1 MYGARSCCLALPL
14 CKEFQMQNYFLP
26 PRIEFGEGAIQNL
39 GEHVKG
45 LGSKKPLLVSDAG
58 VINAGILAKA
68 IDALEASGLPS
79 ATYSDIE
86 PNPTDVSITDG
97 VEVYKS
103 ETCDSV
109 IAVGG
114 GSVMDAAKTIR
125 LLTTHEPPLEP
136 YYADVGGV
144 ERVRGDMP
152 PLICVP
158 TTAGTGSEVS
168 QGAIIT
174 DTSFNTTDRWRK
186 RAIVTPFNMSNIA
199 LLDPGITL
207 DMPPAL
213 TAATGMDAITHGIE
227 AYVATKYHPIA
238 EGVALQA
245 LRMLS
250 ANIQKVY
257 HDGRDVT
264 ARGEM
269 LLGSCMAAFS
279 FQKGLG
285 AVHSLAHQLSTDA
298 PIPHGVANAILLP
311 PVMEF
316 NFSDA
321 TEKYAEIARALGIDT
336 SGMDSSEAGNAAI
349 DKIRAFNTE
358 LNMPGGLG
366 AAGLDRQKIPKL
378 AADAML
384 DHCHKFNPR
393 VCTEADMVALF
404 EAAF

>member
-1 MYGARSCCLALPL
+1 
-14 CKEFQMQNYFLP
+14 MQNYFLP
-26 PRIEFGEGAIQNL
+26 PRIEFGDGASQNL
-39 GEHVKG
+39 GEHVKAFG
-45 LGSKKPLLVSDAG
+45 GKKPLLVSDAG

-68 IDALEASGLPS
+68 IGALNASGLAH

-86 PNPTDVSITDG
+86 PNPTDLSINAG
-97 VEVYKS
+97 VEIYQS
-103 ETCDSV
+103 EACDVV

-114 GSVMDAAKTIR
+114 GSVMDAAKAIR
-125 LLTTHEPPLEP
+125 LLTTHAPPLEP
-136 YYADVGGV
+136 YYADVGGID
-144 ERVRGDMP
+144 RIRGDMP

-174 DTSFNTTDRWRK
+174 DTSLNTTDRWRK

-207 DMPPAL
+207 GMPPAL
-213 TAATGMDAITHGIE
+213 TAATGMDAITHCIE

-250 ANIQKVY
+250 ANIQKAY
-257 HDGRDVT
+257 HEGGDVT

-316 NFSDA
+316 NFSHA
-321 TEKYAEIARALGIDT
+321 KKKYAEIARALGIDT
-336 SGMDSSEAGNAAI
+336 SDMGSDEAGHAAI
-349 DKIRAFNTE
+349 DKIRGFNAE
-358 LNMPGGLG
+358 LNMPKGLG
-366 AAGLDRQKIPKL
+366 DAGLDRAKIPKL
-378 AADAML
+378 GADAML

>member
-1 MYGARSCCLALPL
+1 
-14 CKEFQMQNYFLP
+14 MQNYFLP
-26 PRIEFGEGAIQNL
+26 PRIEFGEGTVQNL
-39 GEHVKG
+39 GEHVKAFK
-45 LGSKKPLLVSDAG
+45 SKKPLLVSDAG
-58 VINAGILAKA
+58 VINAGLLAKA

-79 ATYSDIE
+79 ATYADIE
-86 PNPTDVSITDG
+86 PNPTDVSITQG
-97 VEVYKS
+97 VEVYTS
-103 ETCDSV
+103 EACDSV

-114 GSVMDAAKTIR
+114 GSVMDAAKAIR
-125 LLTTHEPPLEP
+125 LLTTHAPPLEP
-136 YYADVGGV
+136 YYADVGGL
-144 ERVRGDMP
+144 ERIRGDMP

-199 LLDPGITL
+199 LLDPEITL
-207 DMPPAL
+207 GMPPAL

-227 AYVATKYHPIA
+227 AYTATKYHPIA

-250 ANIQKVY
+250 ANIEKVY
-257 HDGRDVT
+257 HDGGDVT

-316 NFSDA
+316 NFSYA

-336 SGMDSSEAGNAAI
+336 NGMDSSEAGNAAI

-358 LNMPGGLG
+358 LKMPIGLG
-366 AAGLDRQKIPKL
+366 DAGLDEKKIPKL
-378 AADAML
+378 GADAML

>member
-1 MYGARSCCLALPL
+1 
-14 CKEFQMQNYFLP
+14 MQNYFLP
-26 PRIEFGEGAIQNL
+26 PRIEFGDGAIQNL
-39 GEHVKG
+39 GEHVKAFDG
-45 LGSKKPLLVSDAG
+45 KKPLLVSDIG
-58 VINAGILAKA
+58 IINAGILAKA
-68 IDALEASGLPS
+68 VDALEASGLPS
-79 ATYSDIE
+79 ATYADIE
-86 PNPTDVSITDG
+86 PNPTDISITHG

-103 ETCDSV
+103 EACDVV

-114 GSVMDAAKTIR
+114 GSVMDAAKAIR
-125 LLTTHEPPLEP
+125 LLTSHAPPLEP

-144 ERVRGDMP
+144 ERIRGDMP

-174 DTSFNTTDRWRK
+174 DTSLSTTNRWRK
-186 RAIVTPFNMSNIA
+186 RAIVTPFNMSDIA

-207 DMPPAL
+207 GMPPAL

-250 ANIQKVY
+250 ANILKVY
-257 HDGRDVT
+257 YDGGDVT

-316 NFSDA
+316 NFSHA
-321 TEKYAEIARALGIDT
+321 TEKYAEIALALGIDT
-336 SGMDSSEAGNAAI
+336 SGMDSSEAGHAAI

-358 LNMPGGLG
+358 LNMPIGLG
-366 AAGLDRQKIPKL
+366 DAGLDQKKIPKL
-378 AADAML
+378 GADAML

-393 VCTEADMVALF
+393 VCTEEDMVALF

>member
-1 MYGARSCCLALPL
+1 
-14 CKEFQMQNYFLP
+14 MQNYFLP
-26 PRIEFGEGAIQNL
+26 PRIEFGDGAIQNL
-39 GEHVKG
+39 GEHVKTFEC
-45 LGSKKPLLVSDAG
+45 KKPLLVSDAG

-68 IDALEASGLPS
+68 VDALETSGLMH

-86 PNPTDVSITDG
+86 PNPTDLSITDG
-97 VEVYKS
+97 VEAYKS
-103 ETCDSV
+103 EACDVV

-114 GSVMDAAKTIR
+114 GSVMDAAKAIR
-125 LLTTHEPPLEP
+125 LLTTHVPPLEP
-136 YYADVGGV
+136 YYADVGGI
-144 ERVRGDMP
+144 EQIRDDMP

-174 DTSFNTTDRWRK
+174 DTSLNTTDRWRK

-207 DMPPAL
+207 GMPPAL

-250 ANIQKVY
+250 ANIKKVY
-257 HDGRDVT
+257 HDGGDVT

-269 LLGSCMAAFS
+269 LFGSCMAAFS

-316 NFSDA
+316 NFSRA
-321 TEKYAEIARALGIDT
+321 TEKYAEVARALGIDT
-336 SGMDSSEAGNAAI
+336 SDMDSSEAGYAAI
-349 DKIRAFNTE
+349 NKIRAFNTE
-358 LNMPGGLG
+358 LNMPRGLG
-366 AAGLDRQKIPKL
+366 EAGLERKKIPKL
-378 AADAML
+378 GADAML

>member
-1 MYGARSCCLALPL
+1 
-14 CKEFQMQNYFLP
+14 MQNYFLP
-26 PRIEFGEGAIQNL
+26 PRIEFGDGTIQNL
-39 GEHVKG
+39 GEHVKAFDG
-45 LGSKKPLLVSDAG
+45 KKPLLVSDAG
-58 VINAGILAKA
+58 VINAGVLAKA
-68 IDALEASGLPS
+68 TEALDAVGLS
-79 ATYSDIE
+79 HATYSDIE
-86 PNPTDVSITDG
+86 PNPTDISITDG
-97 VEVYKS
+97 VDIYKS
-103 ETCDSV
+103 EACDVV

-114 GSVMDAAKTIR
+114 GSVMDAAKAIR

-136 YYADVGGV
+136 YYADVGGL
-144 ERVRGDMP
+144 ERIRGDMP

-168 QGAIIT
+168 QGSIIT
-174 DTSFNTTDRWRK
+174 DTSLNTTDRWRK

-207 DMPPAL
+207 GMPPAL

-257 HDGRDVT
+257 HDGGDVT

-316 NFSDA
+316 NFSHA
-321 TEKYAEIARALGIDT
+321 REKYAEVARTLGIDT
-336 SGMDSSEAGNAAI
+336 SNMNIDEAGRAAI
-349 DKIRAFNTE
+349 DKIKAYNVE
-358 LNMPGGLG
+358 LNMPIGLG
-366 AAGLDRQKIPKL
+366 EAGLDREKIPKL
-378 AADAML
+378 GADAML

-393 VCTEADMVALF
+393 ECTEEDMVALF

>member
-1 MYGARSCCLALPL
+1 MLS
-14 CKEFQMQNYFLP
+14 YFLP
-26 PRIEFGEGAIQNL
+26 PRIEFGNGTIQDL
-39 GEHVKG
+39 GEHVKALDG
-45 LGSKKPLLVSDAG
+45 KKPLLVSDAG

-68 IDALEASGLPS
+68 IDALDTAGL
-79 ATYSDIE
+79 AHTTYSDIE
-86 PNPTDVSITDG
+86 PNPTDLSITDG
-97 VEVYKS
+97 VEVYKT
-103 ETCDSV
+103 EACDVV

-114 GSVMDAAKTIR
+114 GSVMDAAKAIR

-136 YYADVGGV
+136 YYSDVGGIDQI
-144 ERVRGDMP
+144 RDDMP

-174 DTSFNTTDRWRK
+174 DTSLNTTNRWRK

-199 LLDPGITL
+199 LLDPEITVG
-207 DMPPAL
+207 MPPAL

-245 LRMLS
+245 LKMLS
-250 ANIQKVY
+250 ANIQQAY
-257 HDGRDVT
+257 HNGEDVD

-316 NFSDA
+316 NFSHA
-321 TEKYAEIARALGIDT
+321 SEKYAEVARALGIDT
-336 SGMDSSEAGNAAI
+336 SDMDSDEAGRAAI
-349 DKIRAFNTE
+349 DKIRKYNVE
-358 LNMPGGLG
+358 LSMPAGLG
-366 AAGLDRQKIPKL
+366 AAGLDREKIPKL
-378 AADAML
+378 GTDAML

-393 VCTEADMVALF
+393 PCKEADMVALF
-404 EAAF
+404 EASF

>member
-1 MYGARSCCLALPL
+1 
-14 CKEFQMQNYFLP
+14 MQNYFLP
-26 PRIEFGEGAIQNL
+26 PRIEFGDGAIQNL
-39 GEHVKG
+39 GEHVKNFG
-45 LGSKKPLLVSDAG
+45 CKRPLLVSDAG
-58 VINAGILAKA
+58 VINAGLLAKA
-68 IDALEASGLPS
+68 IDALKASKLPS

-86 PNPTDVSITDG
+86 PNPTDLSINDG

-103 ETCDSV
+103 EACDVV

-114 GSVMDAAKTIR
+114 GSVMDAAKAIR
-125 LLTTHEPPLEP
+125 LLTTHAPPLEP
-136 YYADVGGV
+136 YYADVGGI
-144 ERVRGDMP
+144 ERVRDDMP

-207 DMPPAL
+207 GMPPAL

-227 AYVATKYHPIA
+227 AYTATKYHPIA

-245 LRMLS
+245 LKMLS

-257 HDGRDVT
+257 HDGEDVT

-269 LLGSCMAAFS
+269 LLGSCMAAFA

-316 NFSDA
+316 NFSHA

-336 SGMDSSEAGNAAI
+336 SSMDNDEAAHAAI
-349 DKIRAFNTE
+349 DKIRAFNRE
-358 LNMPGGLG
+358 LKMPKGLG
-366 AAGLDRQKIPKL
+366 DAGLDRAKIPKL
-378 AADAML
+378 GADAML

-393 VCTEADMVALF
+393 ACMEADMVALF

>member
-1 MYGARSCCLALPL
+1 ML
-14 CKEFQMQNYFLP
+14 NYFLP
-26 PRIEFGEGAIQNL
+26 PQIEFGDGAIQNL
-39 GEHVKG
+39 GEHVKTLDG
-45 LGSKKPLLVSDAG
+45 KKPFLVSDAG

-68 IDALEASGLPS
+68 TDALEASGLS
-79 ATYSDIE
+79 STTYSDIE
-86 PNPTDVSITDG
+86 PNPTDISVTHG
-97 VEVYKS
+97 VEVYKA
-103 ETCDSV
+103 EACDVV

-114 GSVMDAAKTIR
+114 GSVMDAAKAIR

-144 ERVRGDMP
+144 ERIRGDMP

-168 QGAIIT
+168 QGSIIT
-174 DTSFNTTDRWRK
+174 DTSLQTTDRWRK

-250 ANIQKVY
+250 ANIQQVY
-257 HDGRDVT
+257 HNGEDVT

-316 NFSDA
+316 NFSHA
-321 TEKYAEIARALGIDT
+321 SEKYAEIARALGINT
-336 SGMDSSEAGNAAI
+336 SNMDIEEAGHAAI
-349 DKIRAFNTE
+349 DKIRAYNTE
-358 LNMPGGLG
+358 LNMPSGLG
-366 AAGLDRQKIPKL
+366 EAGLEREKIPKL
-378 AADAML
+378 GEDAML

-393 VCTEADMVALF
+393 MCTEEDMVALF

>member
-1 MYGARSCCLALPL
+1 MLS
-14 CKEFQMQNYFLP
+14 YFLP
-26 PRIEFGEGAIQNL
+26 PRIEFGDGTIQNL
-39 GEHVKG
+39 GEYVKAFDG
-45 LGSKKPLLVSDAG
+45 KKPLLVSDAG
-58 VINAGILAKA
+58 VINAGILTKA
-68 IDALEASGLPS
+68 IDALDAVGL
-79 ATYSDIE
+79 AHETYSDIE
-86 PNPTDVSITDG
+86 PNPTDTSITDG
-97 VEVYKS
+97 VEVYKT
-103 ETCDSV
+103 EACDVV

-114 GSVMDAAKTIR
+114 GSVMDAAKAIR
-125 LLTTHEPPLEP
+125 LLITHEPPLEP
-136 YYADVGGV
+136 YYADVGGI
-144 ERVRGDMP
+144 ERIRGDMP

-174 DTSFNTTDRWRK
+174 DTSLQTTDRWRK
-186 RAIVTPFNMSNIA
+186 RAIVTPFNMANIA

-207 DMPPAL
+207 GMPPAL

-245 LRMLS
+245 LKILS
-250 ANIQKVY
+250 ANIQRVY
-257 HDGRDVT
+257 HNGEDVT

-269 LLGSCMAAFS
+269 LLGSCMAAFA

-316 NFSDA
+316 NFSHA
-321 TEKYAEIARALGIDT
+321 REKYAEIARALGIDT
-336 SGMDSSEAGNAAI
+336 TNMDSDAAGNAAI
-349 DKIRAFNTE
+349 DKIRAFNVE
-358 LNMPGGLG
+358 LSMPTGLG
-366 AAGLDRQKIPKL
+366 TAGLDRQKIPKL
-378 AADAML
+378 GADAML

-393 VCTEADMVALF
+393 ECTKADMIALF
-404 EAAF
+404 EKAF

>member
-1 MYGARSCCLALPL
+1 
-14 CKEFQMQNYFLP
+14 MQNYFLP
-26 PRIEFGEGAIQNL
+26 PRIEFGEGVIQNL
-39 GEHVKG
+39 GEHVKAFK
-45 LGSKKPLLVSDAG
+45 SKKPLLVSDAG
-58 VINAGILAKA
+58 VINAGLLAKA
-68 IDALEASGLPS
+68 IDALETSGLPS

-86 PNPTDVSITDG
+86 PNPTDVSITHG
-97 VEVYKS
+97 VEVYNS
-103 ETCDSV
+103 EACDSV

-114 GSVMDAAKTIR
+114 GSVMDAAKAVR

-136 YYADVGGV
+136 YYADVGGF
-144 ERVRGDMP
+144 ERIRGDMP

-207 DMPPAL
+207 GMPPAL

-257 HDGRDVT
+257 HDGEDVI

-358 LNMPGGLG
+358 LKMPIGLG
-366 AAGLDRQKIPKL
+366 DAGLDEKKIPKL
-378 AADAML
+378 GADAML

-393 VCTEADMVALF
+393 ACTEADMVALF

>member
-1 MYGARSCCLALPL
+1 
-14 CKEFQMQNYFLP
+14 MQNYFLP
-26 PRIEFGEGAIQNL
+26 PRIEFGDGAIQNL
-39 GEHVKG
+39 GEHVKAFDG
-45 LGSKKPLLVSDAG
+45 KKPLLVSDIG
-58 VINAGILAKA
+58 IINAGILAKA
-68 IDALEASGLPS
+68 VDALEARGLPS
-79 ATYSDIE
+79 ATYADIE
-86 PNPTDVSITDG
+86 PNPTDISITHG

-103 ETCDSV
+103 EACDVV

-114 GSVMDAAKTIR
+114 GSVMDAAKAIR
-125 LLTTHEPPLEP
+125 LLTSHAPPLEP

-144 ERVRGDMP
+144 ERIRGDMP

-174 DTSFNTTDRWRK
+174 DTSLSTTNRWRK
-186 RAIVTPFNMSNIA
+186 RAIVTPFNMSDIA

-207 DMPPAL
+207 GMPPAL

-250 ANIQKVY
+250 ANILKVY
-257 HDGRDVT
+257 YDGGDVT

-298 PIPHGVANAILLP
+298 PIPHGIANAILLP

-316 NFSDA
+316 NFSHA

-336 SGMDSSEAGNAAI
+336 SGMDSSEAARAAI

-358 LNMPGGLG
+358 LNMPIGLG
-366 AAGLDRQKIPKL
+366 DAGLDQKKIPKL
-378 AADAML
+378 GADAML

-393 VCTEADMVALF
+393 VCTEEDMVALF
-404 EAAF
+404 EVAF

>member
-1 MYGARSCCLALPL
+1 MLS
-14 CKEFQMQNYFLP
+14 YFLP
-26 PRIEFGEGAIQNL
+26 PRIEFGDGTIQNL
-39 GEHVKG
+39 GEYVKAFNG
-45 LGSKKPLLVSDAG
+45 KKPFLVSDAG

-68 IDALEASGLPS
+68 IDALDAANLAY

-86 PNPTDVSITDG
+86 PNPTDISITDG
-97 VEVYKS
+97 VEAYKT
-103 ETCDSV
+103 EACDVV

-114 GSVMDAAKTIR
+114 GSVMDAAKAIR
-125 LLTTHEPPLEP
+125 LLTTHAPPLEP
-136 YYADVGGV
+136 YYADVGGIDQI
-144 ERVRGDMP
+144 RDNMP

-186 RAIVTPFNMSNIA
+186 RAIVTPLNMSNIA
-199 LLDPGITL
+199 LLDPAITL
-207 DMPPAL
+207 GMPPDL

-250 ANIQKVY
+250 ANIEKVY
-257 HDGRDVT
+257 HDGGDVT

-316 NFSDA
+316 NFAHA
-321 TEKYAEIARALGIDT
+321 TEKYSEVARALGIDT
-336 SGMDSSEAGNAAI
+336 TDMDTDEAGNAAI
-349 DKIRAFNTE
+349 DKIREFNIE
-358 LNMPGGLG
+358 LNIPAGLG
-366 AAGLDRQKIPKL
+366 TAGLDRGKIPKL
-378 AADAML
+378 GADAML

-393 VCTEADMVALF
+393 ACTEEDMVALF

>member
-1 MYGARSCCLALPL
+1 
-14 CKEFQMQNYFLP
+14 
-26 PRIEFGEGAIQNL
+26 
-39 GEHVKG
+39 
-45 LGSKKPLLVSDAG
+45 
-58 VINAGILAKA
+58 
-68 IDALEASGLPS
+68 
-79 ATYSDIE
+79 
-86 PNPTDVSITDG
+86 
-97 VEVYKS
+97 
-103 ETCDSV
+103 
-109 IAVGG
+109 
-114 GSVMDAAKTIR
+114 MDAAKAIR
-125 LLTTHEPPLEP
+125 LLTTHAPPLEP
-136 YYADVGGV
+136 YYADVGGI
-144 ERVRGDMP
+144 ERIRNDMP
-152 PLICVP
+152 PLICIP

-186 RAIVTPFNMSNIA
+186 RAIVTPFNMSNLA
-199 LLDPGITL
+199 LLDPEITVG
-207 DMPPAL
+207 MPSAL

-245 LRMLS
+245 LKMLS

-257 HDGRDVT
+257 HNGENVA

-269 LLGSCMAAFS
+269 LFGSCMAAFS

-316 NFSDA
+316 NFSHA

-336 SGMDSSEAGNAAI
+336 TGMENSEAAHAAI

-358 LNMPGGLG
+358 LNMPAGLG
-366 AAGLDRQKIPKL
+366 DAGLDREKIPKL
-378 AADAML
+378 GADAML

-393 VCTEADMVALF
+393 VCTAADMIALF

>member
-1 MYGARSCCLALPL
+1 
-14 CKEFQMQNYFLP
+14 MQNYFLP
-26 PRIEFGEGAIQNL
+26 PRIEFGEGVIQNL
-39 GEHVKG
+39 GEHVKAFE
-45 LGSKKPLLVSDAG
+45 SKKPLLVSDAG

-68 IDALEASGLPS
+68 VDALEASGLPS
-79 ATYSDIE
+79 ATYADIE
-86 PNPTDVSITDG
+86 PNPADVSITDG

-103 ETCDSV
+103 EACDSV

-114 GSVMDAAKTIR
+114 GSVMDAAKAIR
-125 LLTTHEPPLEP
+125 LLTTHAPPLEP

-144 ERVRGDMP
+144 ERIRGDMP

-174 DTSFNTTDRWRK
+174 DTSLSTTDRWRK

-250 ANIQKVY
+250 TNIQKVY
-257 HDGRDVT
+257 HDGGDVT

-269 LLGSCMAAFS
+269 LFGSCMAAFS

-316 NFSDA
+316 NFSYA

-336 SGMDSSEAGNAAI
+336 SGMDSSEAGHAAI
-349 DKIRAFNTE
+349 DKIRAFNAE
-358 LNMPGGLG
+358 LNMPKGLG
-366 AAGLDRQKIPKL
+366 DAGLDKKKIPKL
-378 AADAML
+378 GADAML

-393 VCTEADMVALF
+393 VCTEEDMVALF

>member
-1 MYGARSCCLALPL
+1 
-14 CKEFQMQNYFLP
+14 MQNYFLP
-26 PRIEFGEGAIQNL
+26 PRIEFGDGTIQNL
-39 GEHVKG
+39 GEHVKAFDG
-45 LGSKKPLLVSDAG
+45 KKPLLVSDAG
-58 VINAGILAKA
+58 VINAGILVKA
-68 IDALEASGLPS
+68 VEALDAVGLS
-79 ATYSDIE
+79 HATYSDIE
-86 PNPTDVSITDG
+86 PNPTDISITDG
-97 VEVYKS
+97 VEAYKA
-103 ETCDSV
+103 EACDVV

-114 GSVMDAAKTIR
+114 GSVMDAAKAIR

-136 YYADVGGV
+136 YYADVGGL
-144 ERVRGDMP
+144 ECIRGDMP

-168 QGAIIT
+168 QGSIIT
-174 DTSFNTTDRWRK
+174 DTSLNTTDRWRK

-207 DMPPAL
+207 GMPPAL

-257 HDGRDVT
+257 HDGSDVT

-269 LLGSCMAAFS
+269 LFGSCMAAFS

-316 NFSDA
+316 NFSHA
-321 TEKYAEIARALGIDT
+321 KERYAEVARALGIDT
-336 SGMDSSEAGNAAI
+336 SDMDVDEAGHAAI
-349 DKIRAFNTE
+349 DKIKAYNVE
-358 LNMPGGLG
+358 LNMPTGLG
-366 AAGLDRQKIPKL
+366 AAGLDREKIPKL
-378 AADAML
+378 GADAML

-393 VCTEADMVALF
+393 ECTEEDMVALF

>member
-1 MYGARSCCLALPL
+1 
-14 CKEFQMQNYFLP
+14 MQNYFLP
-26 PRIEFGEGAIQNL
+26 SQIEFGDGAIQNL
-39 GEHVKG
+39 GEHVKAFDG
-45 LGSKKPLLVSDAG
+45 KKPFLVSDAG

-68 IDALEASGLPS
+68 TDVLEASGNLS
-79 ATYSDIE
+79 YATYSDIE
-86 PNPTDVSITDG
+86 PNPTDISVTHG
-97 VEVYKS
+97 VEVYKA
-103 ETCDSV
+103 EACDVV

-114 GSVMDAAKTIR
+114 GSVMDAAKAIR

-136 YYADVGGV
+136 YYADVSGI
-144 ERVRGDMP
+144 ERISSDMP

-168 QGAIIT
+168 QGSIIT
-174 DTSFNTTDRWRK
+174 DTSLNTTDRWRK

-207 DMPPAL
+207 GMPPAL

-250 ANIQKVY
+250 ANIQQVY
-257 HDGRDVT
+257 HNGEDVT

-269 LLGSCMAAFS
+269 LFGSCMAAFS

-316 NFSDA
+316 NFSHA
-321 TEKYAEIARALGIDT
+321 SEKYAEIARALGIDT
-336 SGMDSSEAGNAAI
+336 SDMDIDEAGHAAI
-349 DKIRAFNTE
+349 DKIRAYNTE
-358 LNMPGGLG
+358 LKMPTGLG
-366 AAGLDRQKIPKL
+366 DAGLEREKIPKL
-378 AADAML
+378 GADAML
-384 DHCHKFNPR
+384 DHCHKSNPR
-393 VCTEADMVALF
+393 VCTEEDMVALF
-404 EAAF
+404 QAAF

>member
-1 MYGARSCCLALPL
+1 
-14 CKEFQMQNYFLP
+14 MQNYFLP
-26 PRIEFGEGAIQNL
+26 PRIEFGDGAIQNL
-39 GEHVKG
+39 GEHVRTFG
-45 LGSKKPLLVSDAG
+45 CKKPLLVSDAG
-58 VINAGILAKA
+58 VINAGLLAKA
-68 IDALEASGLPS
+68 VDALKASNLLS

-86 PNPTDVSITDG
+86 PNPTDLSINDG
-97 VEVYKS
+97 VEAYKS
-103 ETCDSV
+103 EACDVV

-114 GSVMDAAKTIR
+114 GSVMDAAKAIR
-125 LLTTHEPPLEP
+125 LLTTHAPPLEP
-136 YYADVGGV
+136 YYADVGGI
-144 ERVRGDMP
+144 ERVRDDMP

-207 DMPPAL
+207 GMPPAL

-227 AYVATKYHPIA
+227 AYTATKYHPIA

-245 LRMLS
+245 LKMLS

-257 HDGRDVT
+257 HDGEDVT

-269 LLGSCMAAFS
+269 LLGSCMAAFA

-316 NFSDA
+316 NFSHA

-336 SGMDSSEAGNAAI
+336 SSMDNDEAGRAAI
-349 DKIRAFNTE
+349 DKIRAFNRA
-358 LNMPGGLG
+358 LKMPKGLG
-366 AAGLDRQKIPKL
+366 DAGLDRAKIPKL
-378 AADAML
+378 GADAML

-393 VCTEADMVALF
+393 ACMEADMVALF